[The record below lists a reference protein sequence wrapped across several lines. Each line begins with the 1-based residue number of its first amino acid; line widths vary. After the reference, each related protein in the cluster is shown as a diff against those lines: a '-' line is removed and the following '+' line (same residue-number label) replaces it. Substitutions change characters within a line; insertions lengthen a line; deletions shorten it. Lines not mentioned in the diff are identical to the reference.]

1 MVYGR
6 FIGGI
11 NPCNTHTTMAHHI
24 EEKDTMF
31 SGSHTVPWHGLG
43 TVIEGRADSQK
54 ALELARLDWEVENR
68 PIYTADMQEI
78 PGHKALTRTD
88 DGSVLGI
95 VSPKYGPFQNR
106 ALAEIA
112 ESIVST
118 GEACFETA
126 GSLFNGGIVW
136 FLLKIGERTLCNG
149 EEHKQYVLASNG
161 HAGKARVS
169 FALVD
174 TRVVC
179 WNTYSAARAEG
190 GAGFSVMHTTKVMD
204 RVEAAIKIMRWS
216 REGTEALFRS
226 YETLIGKAMT
236 LDEAERILTEK
247 IMPKESKKNIDHVLS
262 LYQTGAGNSGK
273 TAYDLFNGVT
283 DWLDHYETKN
293 QRAVELRMERVTIGC
308 EADLKQNALNT
319 LIAV

>member
-1 MVYGR
+1 
-6 FIGGI
+6 
-11 NPCNTHTTMAHHI
+11 MAHHL

-31 SGSHTVPWHGLG
+31 SGSNTVPWHGLG
-43 TVIEGRADSQK
+43 TVIEGRADSQR
-54 ALELARLDWEVENR
+54 ALTLARLDWEVENR

-78 PGHKALTRTD
+78 PKHRALTRTD

-95 VSPKYGPFQNR
+95 VGAKYGAFQNR
-106 ALAEIA
+106 SLAEIA

-126 GSLFNGGIVW
+126 GSLFSGQIVW

-149 EEHKQYVLASNG
+149 EDHKQYVLASNG
-161 HAGKARVS
+161 HAGRARVS
-169 FALVD
+169 FSLVD

-190 GAGFSVMHTTKVMD
+190 GAGFSVTHTAKVMD
-204 RVEAAIKIMRWS
+204 RVETAIKIMRWS
-216 REGTEALFRS
+216 HEGTESLFRS
-226 YETLIGKAMT
+226 YEMLIDKSFT
-236 LDEAERILTEK
+236 LDQAQRLLSQQ
-247 IMPKESKKNIDHVLS
+247 IMPKESQENIDQVLE
-262 LYQTGAGNSGK
+262 LYRNGAGNSGK

-293 QRAVELRMERVTIGC
+293 QRAAELRMERVTIGR
-308 EADLKQNALNT
+308 EADLKQHTLNT
-319 LIAV
+319 LLAI